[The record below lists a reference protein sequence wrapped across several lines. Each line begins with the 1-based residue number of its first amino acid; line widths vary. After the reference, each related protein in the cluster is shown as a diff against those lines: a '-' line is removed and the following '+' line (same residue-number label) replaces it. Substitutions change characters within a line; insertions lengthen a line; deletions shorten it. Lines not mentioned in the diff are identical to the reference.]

1 MTTSATAATAAANA
15 AITAA
20 NAAIAAATATGR
32 AGGDGGDGGP
42 QQEPVTSVDSLRP
55 ALRRLREQGKGV
67 YLHCVASQSR
77 TPTVAARVA
86 VLAGHDLDEALAA
99 VVDVLPGA
107 APQPFLVSALRRLSA
122 DDGESTTQ
130 EAR

>member
-1 MTTSATAATAAANA
+1 MSVESHVVRLLDTVGADNPNLEFAIDDAART
-15 AITAA
+15 
-20 NAAIAAATATGR
+20 
-32 AGGDGGDGGP
+32 
-42 QQEPVTSVDSLRP
+42 VL
-55 ALRRLREQGKGV
+55 RLREQGKGV

-86 VLAGHDLDEALAA
+86 VLAGHDLEKALAA

-107 APQPFLVSALRRLSA
+107 APQPFLVSALWRLSA